1 MILASVASYKM
12 FSDQMFVENKHLVR
26 EHFMYSEP
34 MCLFLVRLKLDI
46 AYKHRIGQSLQYGVF
61 FSFLILIHSVPRLL
75 LSKQCSKH
83 PNSHNQLTVSV

>member
-12 FSDQMFVENKHLVR
+12 YSEPMFENKHLQIFIIGMLIGCV
-26 EHFMYSEP
+26 Y
-34 MCLFLVRLKLDI
+34 FLARLKLDT
-46 AYKHRIGQSLQYGVF
+46 AYKHRLGQSMQYGVV

-83 PNSHNQLTVSV
+83 PNSHNQLKVSV